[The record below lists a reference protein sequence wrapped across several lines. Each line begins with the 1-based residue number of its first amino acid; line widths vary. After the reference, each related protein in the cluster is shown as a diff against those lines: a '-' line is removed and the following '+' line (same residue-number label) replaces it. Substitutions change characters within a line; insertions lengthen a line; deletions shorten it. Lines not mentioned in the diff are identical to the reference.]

1 MYKRILVPVDG
12 SPTATL
18 GLREAIKLARDQGAQ
33 ILLLHIVDEWR
44 VAAGDIAAV
53 NLDAGSKALREA
65 GAESLKQAEAL
76 VREAGVSVETA
87 LVEELGTP
95 VGECI
100 VRRAREWPADLIAC
114 GTHGR
119 RGVSRMLL
127 GSSAE
132 YIIRHAPVPVLLVRL
147 REEEEETR

>member
-12 SPTATL
+12 SPTATR
-18 GLREAIKLARDQGAQ
+18 GLHEAIKLARDQGAA

-65 GAESLKQAEAL
+65 GAELLKQAEAQ

-95 VGECI
+95 VGECV
-100 VRRAREWPADLIAC
+100 VRRAREWPADLIVC

-127 GSSAE
+127 GSGAE
-132 YIIRHAPVPVLLVRL
+132 YILRHAPVPVLLVRAPQQS
-147 REEEEETR
+147 EPH

>member
-12 SPTATL
+12 SPTAAQ
-18 GLREAIKLARDQGAQ
+18 GLSEAIKLARDQSAA
-33 ILLLHIVDEWR
+33 ILVMHVVDEWR

-53 NLDAGSKALREA
+53 NLDAGAQALREA
-65 GAESLKQAEAL
+65 GAELLKEAEAQ
-76 VREAGVSVETA
+76 VRAAGVSVETV
-87 LVEELGTP
+87 LLEELGTP

-100 VRRAREWPADLIAC
+100 VQRARQWSADLIVC

-119 RGVSRMLL
+119 RGISRLLL

-132 YIIRHAPVPVLLVRL
+132 YLLRHTPVPILLVRA
-147 REEEEETR
+147 RENPTG